1 MRRFK
6 KAITIYF
13 LAMFVV
19 LCGTKNIYSQSSEVV
34 KQLIL
39 READEIWSRG
49 NLAAIPELFS
59 DSFTMHYGDKVYVLT
74 HEDYRKMVTTWRT
87 AFPDLKMEVNDI
99 IINGDKAAARYT
111 VTGTHLGELWGYK
124 PTGKLFQFD
133 EIYIVRVEAG
143 KIVETW
149 GVWDEYGFRK
159 QLGFLS
165 GK

>member
-6 KAITIYF
+6 KPVITFF
-13 LAMFVV
+13 LV
-19 LCGTKNIYSQSSEVV
+19 LFALVFGAKDIYSQSSAVV
-34 KQLIL
+34 KLLIL
-39 READEIWSRG
+39 READEIWTRG
-49 NLAAIPELFS
+49 NLVTIPELFS
-59 DSFTMHYGDKVYVLT
+59 ESFTMHYGDKVYVLT
-74 HEDYRKMVTTWRT
+74 HEDYSRMVTTWRT
-87 AFPDLKMEVNDI
+87 AFPDLKMVVNDI
-99 IINGDKAAARYT
+99 IINGDKVAARYT

-124 PTGKLFQFD
+124 PTGKQFQFD

-143 KIVETW
+143 KMVETW